1 MIARAVSLCLLSC
14 SVLRGQEDTPPP
26 AVPVEETPAVTDTP
40 PPAIPVEE
48 APAVPD
54 QPVPVKPGG
63 NVPRPKPVEEA
74 ISDSGMFRVRGGDS
88 LKRSSVALGLE
99 QVRNQFLT
107 ILRDRS
113 APTEGADGKRGLFV
127 DPGAKATDS
136 FKVPVTVEIV
146 EPDKEKAP
154 ARPVEYGLVDA
165 EGQLSLFI
173 RIYSDSGIDQEQ
185 LERAAFTVLLYERAL
200 RAAKPEADVPLVVRP
215 WLVEGLV
222 EARKWRTG
230 QADRRLYEGVFR
242 RGGGFTMDELFE
254 LSDRSFHQLDSASR
268 LSFRALSG
276 ALVMALLEQ
285 PQGKEAFRNFCSEA
299 ARFSGEMPVLMRK
312 HFPDLNLSEKS
323 LAKWWALTL
332 AKLVQPKLTEVLPVL
347 ETEREL
353 NTALQF
359 HTRDADGNALDRGIE
374 AWKEIA
380 ALEDAEC
387 AEAVRP
393 AEDGL
398 VRLSYRCFPS
408 YRPIIQ
414 EYQQILRDL
423 VAGKDDKIEA
433 RLAELS
439 EQRVVRA
446 ERATHA
452 RDYLDFFE
460 ISRARDLSGEF
471 EDYMRLKKELE
482 LRPRPK
488 RNDHLTEV
496 LDTMQK
502 AYERKKKR

>member
-1 MIARAVSLCLLSC
+1 MMFPRAVSLCLLSC
-14 SVLRGQEDTPPP
+14 AVLRGQEPP
-26 AVPVEETPAVTDTP
+26 P

-48 APAVPD
+48 PEQEPTPVVPD
-54 QPVPVKPGG
+54 QQPVPVAPGG
-63 NVPRPKPVEEA
+63 NVPRPKPTEQSVSE
-74 ISDSGMFRVRGGDS
+74 SGMFRVRGGDA
-88 LKRSSVALGLE
+88 LRRSSVVLGLE
-99 QVRNQFLT
+99 QVRQQFLDL
-107 ILRDRS
+107 LRDQT
-113 APTEGADGKRGLFV
+113 ANADKPKRAGFQE
-127 DPGAKATDS
+127 PSAKATDN
-136 FKVPVTVEIV
+136 FKVPVNVEIIS
-146 EPDKEKAP
+146 PGDGPAP
-154 ARPVEYGLVDA
+154 ARRIEFGLFNI
-165 EGQLSLFI
+165 EGQLSLSI
-173 RIYSDSGIDQEQ
+173 RIHSDPGIDQER

-200 RAAKPEADVPLVVRP
+200 RTAKPGDLEDPLVVRP

-222 EARKWRTG
+222 EARKWREG
-230 QADRRLYEGVFR
+230 SADRRLYEGVFR
-242 RGGGFTMDELFE
+242 RGGGFTMDEMFE
-254 LSDRSFHQLDSASR
+254 LSDRSFEQLDSASR

-285 PQGKEAFRNFCSEA
+285 PQGKEAFRNFCGEA

-332 AKLVQPKLTEVLPVL
+332 AKLVQPALTEVLPVL
-347 ETEREL
+347 ETERDL
-353 NTALQF
+353 SAALQF
-359 HTRDADGNALDRGIE
+359 HTRDADGNALDQGLE
-374 AWKEIA
+374 TWKDIA
-380 ALEDAEC
+380 ALEETQR

-414 EYQQILRDL
+414 EYQQILRDI
-423 VAGKDDKIEA
+423 VAGKDSKLEE

-439 EQRVVRA
+439 EQRLIRA
-446 ERATHA
+446 QRATHA

-471 EDYMRLKKELE
+471 DDYMKLKKELE
-482 LRPRPK
+482 ERPRPK
-488 RNDHLTEV
+488 RTDRLTEV

-502 AYERKKKR
+502 AYEPKVKR

>member
-14 SVLRGQEDTPPP
+14 AVLRGQEP
-26 AVPVEETPAVTDTP
+26 ETP

-48 APAVPD
+48 APTVPEE
-54 QPVPVKPGG
+54 PLPVKPGG
-63 NVPRPKPVEEA
+63 NVPKPKFAESVYTE
-74 ISDSGMFRVRGGDS
+74 SRMFRVTGGEGAT
-88 LKRSSVALGLE
+88 RSSVALQLE
-99 QVRNQFLT
+99 QHKNEFQALIEDKDPKFVVPVNVVLT
-107 ILRDRS
+107 AEPEQQPVVYDLVES
-113 APTEGADGKRGLFV
+113 GATFGLGIRIHP
-127 DPGAKATDS
+127 DPG
-136 FKVPVTVEIV
+136 
-146 EPDKEKAP
+146 
-154 ARPVEYGLVDA
+154 
-165 EGQLSLFI
+165 
-173 RIYSDSGIDQEQ
+173 IDHDL
-185 LERAAFTVLLYERAL
+185 LERAALTVLLYERSLRSVKPGELDGAL
-200 RAAKPEADVPLVVRP
+200 VARP
-215 WLVEGLV
+215 WLVEGLA

-254 LSDRSFHQLDSASR
+254 LSDRSFQQLDSASR

-353 NTALQF
+353 ATALQF

-374 AWKEIA
+374 SWKEIA
-380 ALEDAEC
+380 ALKDGERG
-387 AEAVRP
+387 EAVRP

-423 VAGKDDKIEA
+423 VAGKEEKIEE

-502 AYERKKKR
+502 AYEPRKKR

>member
-1 MIARAVSLCLLSC
+1 MMIARAASLCLLSC
-14 SVLRGQEDTPPP
+14 AVLRGQDAPPQ
-26 AVPVEETPAVTDTP
+26 AVPVEE
-40 PPAIPVEE
+40 
-48 APAVPD
+48 APLPE
-54 QPVPVKPGG
+54 QPVPVAPGG

-74 ISDSGMFRVRGGDS
+74 ISQSRMFRVRGGDA

-99 QVRNQFLT
+99 QVREEFLAL
-107 ILRDRS
+107 LRDQS
-113 APTEGADGKRGLFV
+113 APANADAKRGAFV
-127 DPGAKATDS
+127 ERGAKATDA
-136 FKVPVTVEIV
+136 FKVPVNVEIV
-146 EPDKEKAP
+146 EPDRDKPP
-154 ARPVEYGLVDA
+154 ARPVEFGLFNI
-165 EGQLSLFI
+165 EGHLSLLI
-173 RIYSDSGIDQEQ
+173 RIYSDPGIDQEQ
-185 LERAAFTVLLYERAL
+185 LERAAFTVLLYERSL
-200 RAAKPEADVPLVVRP
+200 RSVNPAELDEPLVVRP

-222 EARKWRTG
+222 EARKWKTG
-230 QADRRLYEGVFR
+230 QADRRIYEGVFR

-254 LSDRSFHQLDSASR
+254 LSDRSFQQLDSASR

-285 PQGKEAFRNFCSEA
+285 PQGKEAFRNFCGEA

-332 AKLVQPKLTEVLPVL
+332 AKLVQPALTEVLPVL

-353 NTALQF
+353 TAALQF
-359 HTRDADGNALDRGIE
+359 HTRDSDGNALDRGIDS
-374 AWKEIA
+374 WKEIA
-380 ALEDAEC
+380 ALKDAER

-423 VAGKDDKIEA
+423 VAGKEGKIEE

-439 EQRVVRA
+439 EQRLVRSQ
-446 ERATHA
+446 RAIRA

-488 RNDHLTEV
+488 RNDRLTEV

-502 AYERKKKR
+502 AYEPRPKR

>member
-1 MIARAVSLCLLSC
+1 MMFARAVSLCLLSC
-14 SVLRGQEDTPPP
+14 AALRGQEAPPAAVPVEEP
-26 AVPVEETPAVTDTP
+26 AVPVEPTPA
-40 PPAIPVEE
+40 E
-48 APAVPD
+48 
-54 QPVPVKPGG
+54 PVPVAPGG

-74 ISDSGMFRVRGGDS
+74 ISRSGMFRVRGGDA
-88 LKRSSVALGLE
+88 LRRSSVALHLE
-99 QVRNQFLT
+99 QVREQFLD
-107 ILRDRS
+107 LVRDRTV
-113 APTEGADGKRGLFV
+113 PEGTDGKRGAFKEAT
-127 DPGAKATDS
+127 AKATDK
-136 FKVPVTVEIV
+136 FKVPVNVEIV
-146 EPDKEKAP
+146 DLAKDAPPP
-154 ARPVEYGLVDA
+154 ARPVEFGLVNA
-165 EGQLSLFI
+165 ENHLSLSI
-173 RIYSDSGIDQEQ
+173 RIYSDPGIDNDQ
-185 LERAAFTVLLYERAL
+185 LERAALTVILYERSL
-200 RAAKPEADVPLVVRP
+200 RTLKEGELEDPLVIRP

-222 EARKWRTG
+222 EARKWSEG
-230 QADRRLYEGVFR
+230 SADRRLYEGVFR
-242 RGGGFTMDELFE
+242 KGGGFTMDELFE
-254 LSDRSFHQLDSASR
+254 LSERSFLQLDSASR

-332 AKLVQPKLTEVLPVL
+332 AKLVQPTLTEVLPVL

-353 NTALQF
+353 TAALQF
-359 HTRDADGNALDRGIE
+359 HTRDADGNAVDRGIE

-380 ALEDAEC
+380 ALKDTERGE
-387 AEAVRP
+387 EVRP
-393 AEDGL
+393 AEDSL

-414 EYQQILRDL
+414 EYQQILRDI
-423 VAGKDDKIEA
+423 VTGKKEDKIEA

-439 EQRVVRA
+439 EQRVVRS
-446 ERATHA
+446 ERATRA

-471 EDYMRLKKELE
+471 DDYMRLKKELE
-482 LRPRPK
+482 LRPRAK
-488 RNDHLTEV
+488 RTDRLTEV

-502 AYERKKKR
+502 AYEPRKKR

>member
-14 SVLRGQEDTPPP
+14 AVLRGQEPEP
-26 AVPVEETPAVTDTP
+26 P

-48 APAVPD
+48 TPGVPE
-54 QPVPVKPGG
+54 QPVPVEPGG
-63 NVPRPKPVEEA
+63 NVPRPKQVDEA
-74 ISDSGMFRVRGGDS
+74 VSFSGMFRIRGGDA
-88 LKRSSVALGLE
+88 LRRSSVALGLE
-99 QVRNQFLT
+99 QVRDQFLDL
-107 ILRDRS
+107 LRDRTL
-113 APTEGADGKRGLFV
+113 PTEKGDAKSGVFRD
-127 DPGAKATDS
+127 ASKATDT
-136 FKVPVTVEIV
+136 FKVPVNVEIIDAAKDA
-146 EPDKEKAP
+146 PP
-154 ARPVEYGLVDA
+154 ARPVEFGLFNI
-165 EGQLSLFI
+165 EGNLSLVI
-173 RIYSDSGIDQEQ
+173 RIHADPGIDNDL
-185 LERAAFTVLLYERAL
+185 LERAAFTVLLYERTL
-200 RAAKPEADVPLVVRP
+200 RTMKPGELDDTPLVVRP

-254 LSDRSFHQLDSASR
+254 LSDRSFQQLDSASR

-332 AKLVQPKLTEVLPVL
+332 AKLVQPKLTEALPVL

-353 NTALQF
+353 NAALQF

-380 ALEDAEC
+380 ALEELER

-423 VAGKDDKIEA
+423 VAGKEDKIEA

-439 EQRVVRA
+439 EQRLVRA
-446 ERATHA
+446 ERANHA
-452 RDYLDFFE
+452 RDYLNFFE

-488 RNDHLTEV
+488 RTDHLTEV

-502 AYERKKKR
+502 AYEPKKKR

>member
-1 MIARAVSLCLLSC
+1 MLARAVSLCLLSC
-14 SVLRGQEDTPPP
+14 AVLRGQEP
-26 AVPVEETPAVTDTP
+26 ETP
-40 PPAIPVEE
+40 PPAIPVDE
-48 APAVPD
+48 APVVPD
-54 QPVPVKPGG
+54 QPVPVAPGG

-74 ISDSGMFRVRGGDS
+74 TSFSGMFRVRGGDA
-88 LKRSSVALGLE
+88 LRRSSVALGLE
-99 QVRNQFLT
+99 QVRDQFLDL
-107 ILRDRS
+107 LRDRTL
-113 APTEGADGKRGLFV
+113 PTEKL
-127 DPGAKATDS
+127 DPKGGILPKAPKATDS
-136 FKVPVTVEIV
+136 FKVPVTVEIIDAAKDA
-146 EPDKEKAP
+146 PSP
-154 ARPVEYGLVDA
+154 ARPVEFGLFNIEDS
-165 EGQLSLFI
+165 LSLVI
-173 RIYSDSGIDQEQ
+173 RIHADPGIDNDQ
-185 LERAAFTVLLYERAL
+185 LERAAFTVLLYERTL
-200 RAAKPEADVPLVVRP
+200 RSMKPSELDDTPLVVRP

-222 EARKWRTG
+222 EARKWRDG
-230 QADRRLYEGVFR
+230 SADRRLYEGVFR

-254 LSDRSFHQLDSASR
+254 LSDRSFQQLDSASR

-285 PQGKEAFRNFCSEA
+285 PQGKEAFRNFCGDA

-332 AKLVQPKLTEVLPVL
+332 AKLVQPALTEVLPVL

-353 NTALQF
+353 NAALQF

-380 ALEDAEC
+380 ALEAIDR

-408 YRPIIQ
+408 YRAIIQ

-423 VAGKDDKIEA
+423 VAEKNDHKIEE

-439 EQRVVRA
+439 EQRLVRA
-446 ERATHA
+446 ERANRA
-452 RDYLDFFE
+452 VDYLNFFE

-488 RNDHLTEV
+488 RTDHLTDV

-502 AYERKKKR
+502 AYEPKKKR

>member
-1 MIARAVSLCLLSC
+1 MFFRAVSLCLLSC
-14 SVLRGQEDTPPP
+14 AVLRGQEP
-26 AVPVEETPAVTDTP
+26 TP

-48 APAVPD
+48 PPVVPD
-54 QPVPVKPGG
+54 LPVPVAPGG
-63 NVPRPKPVEEA
+63 NVPRPKPVDEA
-74 ISDSGMFRVRGGDS
+74 ISQSRMFRVRGGDA
-88 LKRSSVALGLE
+88 LTRSSVALGLE
-99 QVRNQFLT
+99 QVRDQFLGL
-107 ILRDRS
+107 LRDQS
-113 APTEGADGKRGLFV
+113 MPDPADKKRGVFI
-127 DPGAKATDS
+127 DPGAKATDE
-136 FKVPVTVEIV
+136 FKVPVNVEIV
-146 EPDKEKAP
+146 AADKDKPP
-154 ARPVEYGLVDA
+154 ARPVEFGLVNA
-165 EGQLSLFI
+165 EGQLSLAI
-173 RIYSDSGIDQEQ
+173 RIYSDPGIDQEQ

-200 RAAKPEADVPLVVRP
+200 RTSKPDADEPLVVRP

-222 EARKWRTG
+222 EARKWQSG

-254 LSDRSFHQLDSASR
+254 LSDRSYQQLDSASR

-285 PQGKEAFRNFCSEA
+285 PQGKEAFRNFCGEA

-332 AKLVQPKLTEVLPVL
+332 AKLVQPKLTEALPVL

-353 NTALQF
+353 NAALQF

-374 AWKEIA
+374 SWKEIA
-380 ALEDAEC
+380 ALKDADRV
-387 AEAVRP
+387 EAVRP

-414 EYQQILRDL
+414 EYQQVLRDI
-423 VAGKDDKIEA
+423 VAGQKENKIEP

-446 ERATHA
+446 QRAARA

-471 EDYMRLKKELE
+471 DDYMRLKKELE

-488 RNDHLTEV
+488 RTDHLTEV

-502 AYERKKKR
+502 TYEPRKKR

>member
-1 MIARAVSLCLLSC
+1 LKRRGIAASL
-14 SVLRGQEDTPPP
+14 T
-26 AVPVEETPAVTDTP
+26 A
-40 PPAIPVEE
+40 
-48 APAVPD
+48 AVPD
-54 QPVPVKPGG
+54 PQEDPVTTA
-63 NVPRPKPVEEA
+63 PVE
-74 ISDSGMFRVRGGDS
+74 
-88 LKRSSVALGLE
+88 
-99 QVRNQFLT
+99 
-107 ILRDRS
+107 
-113 APTEGADGKRGLFV
+113 TEVPEDAQPDAD
-127 DPGAKATDS
+127 
-136 FKVPVTVEIV
+136 E
-146 EPDKEKAP
+146 
-154 ARPVEYGLVDA
+154 
-165 EGQLSLFI
+165 
-173 RIYSDSGIDQEQ
+173 
-185 LERAAFTVLLYERAL
+185 
-200 RAAKPEADVPLVVRP
+200 PLVVRP

-222 EARKWRTG
+222 EARKWQSG

-254 LSDRSFHQLDSASR
+254 LSDRSYQQLDSASR

-285 PQGKEAFRNFCSEA
+285 PQGKEAFRNFCGDA

-332 AKLVQPKLTEVLPVL
+332 AKLVQPKLTEALPVL

-353 NTALQF
+353 NAALQF

-374 AWKEIA
+374 SWKEIA
-380 ALEDAEC
+380 ALTDVDR

-414 EYQQILRDL
+414 EYQQVLRDI
-423 VAGKDDKIEA
+423 VAGKKEDKIDP

-446 ERATHA
+446 QRAARA

-471 EDYMRLKKELE
+471 DDYMRLKKELE

-488 RNDHLTEV
+488 RSDHLTEV
-496 LDTMQK
+496 LDAMQK
-502 AYERKKKR
+502 VYEPRKKR